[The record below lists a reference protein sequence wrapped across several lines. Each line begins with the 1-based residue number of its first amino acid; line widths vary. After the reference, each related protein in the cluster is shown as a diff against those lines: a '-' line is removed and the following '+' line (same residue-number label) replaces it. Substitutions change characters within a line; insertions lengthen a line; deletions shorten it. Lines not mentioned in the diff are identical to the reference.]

1 MIIKPPESGPEF
13 EAMMRA
19 VDADLSKENVSIP
32 HRPMRAIM
40 AVGTRFK
47 VAMPLVKLS
56 PGAPTEL
63 QATAQLSENI
73 HAWYQAAYGDR
84 LKLDM
89 GMGKMVVELD
99 GDLYLLAFPRI
110 MGSVQFVSLTKFINA
125 PRFSSNGPA
134 ICNILQ
140 LVQDLTEAKAGML
153 SVEALRDLDQQFNTG
168 LEAHD
173 ILESSQKQ
181 ELIRIA
187 RGDIQTAINN
197 LLDRHDRF
205 GESKWASLQAAE
217 KTLKAA
223 IVLQGGTY
231 KNTHDLAK
239 LCEHL
244 ESLGVKFNWY
254 PLTSVIQCSPAIRYG
269 DEPCSRDEA
278 LEAHQASLE
287 LVMVLKDAG
296 AKFEQSLV

>member
-1 MIIKPPESGPEF
+1 
-13 EAMMRA
+13 MMRA
-19 VDADLSKENVSIP
+19 IDADLSKEDVSIP
-32 HRPMRAIM
+32 HRPIRAVI
-40 AVGTRFK
+40 AVGTMFK
-47 VAMPLVKLS
+47 LAMPFFKPSL
-56 PGAPTEL
+56 GAPAEL
-63 QATAQLSENI
+63 KATAQLSENI
-73 HAWYQAAYGDR
+73 HAWYEAAYGDR

-89 GMGKMVVELD
+89 GMGKMVIELD
-99 GDLYLLAFPRI
+99 RDLYILAFPRI
-110 MGSVQFVSLTKFINA
+110 MGSVQFVTLTKFIDA

-140 LVQDLTEAKAGML
+140 LVQDLTEAKAGTL
-153 SVEALRDLDQQFNTG
+153 SIEALRGLDQKFNTG

-187 RGDIQTAINN
+187 RGDILTAINT
-197 LLDRHDRF
+197 LMDRHDRF
-205 GESKWASLQAAE
+205 AESKWASLQAAE

-223 IVLQGGTY
+223 IVLQGGMY

-244 ESLGVKFNWY
+244 ESLGLRFNWF

-269 DEPCSRDEA
+269 DEPCSREEA
-278 LEAHQASLE
+278 LAAHQASLK
-287 LVMVLKDAG
+287 LVVALKDAG
-296 AKFEQSLV
+296 TKFEQSLL